1 MIHSSSSKNHKDC
14 KTTKLLICKNAKI
27 QICKN
32 TNLQKLKICKIAK
45 TTNDKKNTI
54 IIKRGQMQKFI
65 IFSSSRRHQTLSY
78 RGSNRETGS
87 QNPTKSPSNVPDA
100 HLLTPSPAS
109 PIVIAT
115 KLWISQSVLSGQS
128 VNQFLS
134 GQSGLEEELILCK
147 SSLLTSI
154 SELEISSIATFW
166 ENSTTLKRPIL
177 L

>member
-1 MIHSSSSKNHKDC
+1 MQKYKF
-14 KTTKLLICKNAKI
+14 AKI

-32 TNLQKLKICKIAK
+32 WKFAKLQKPQM
-45 TTNDKKNTI
+45 TNKNTK
-54 IIKRGQMQKFI
+54 IIKRGQMQKLI

-115 KLWISQSVLSGQS
+115 KLWISHSVLSSQS

-134 GQSGLEEELILCK
+134 GQSRLKEELILCK
-147 SSLLTSI
+147 FSLLTSI
-154 SELEISSIATFW
+154 SEFEISSIATFW
-166 ENSTTLKRPIL
+166 ENSITLKKVHFIITPS
-177 L
+177 

>member
-1 MIHSSSSKNHKDC
+1 MQKYKFAKIENLQNCKNHKW
-14 KTTKLLICKNAKI
+14 
-27 QICKN
+27 Q
-32 TNLQKLKICKIAK
+32 
-45 TTNDKKNTI
+45 KNTI

-134 GQSGLEEELILCK
+134 GQSRLEEELILCK

-154 SELEISSIATFW
+154 SEFEMSSIITFW